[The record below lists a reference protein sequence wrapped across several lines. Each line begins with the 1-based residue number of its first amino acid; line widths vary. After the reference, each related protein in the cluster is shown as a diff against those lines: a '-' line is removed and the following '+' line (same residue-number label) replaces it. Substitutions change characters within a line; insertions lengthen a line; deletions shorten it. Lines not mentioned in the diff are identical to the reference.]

1 MSFKLISRA
10 IESNELSRVED
21 LVNMPQSATPTH
33 LVYNNGI
40 TEYTVELNVIPIY
53 FTSTG
58 WYKYISDNLEKLQ
71 FVDGSAVYHL
81 VDLPM
86 VKNELFISM
95 SLLLKQNDE
104 LQAKVAELTYQL
116 EQIKTTNL
124 FTNVLFASVYPN
136 WENEAQFKQL
146 DDYKYLSIVLDKTID
161 SFDHNFHIT
170 YVYGHTITASSSN
183 CCLSCLYHHSN
194 ACSKLN
200 NEFIISLNRP
210 RFLIPFSEGPWHSNM
225 MYRHYTGNYFTED
238 IFKNSESCINDSV
251 HMYIIGVIAGW
262 IHLNIDKI
270 LPYEYLVFIDVD
282 ANGINFKLV
291 TTKKHEIAPK
301 RFLYDWRRFIVS
313 GVKH

>member
-1 MSFKLISRA
+1 MSFKLISR
-10 IESNELSRVED
+10 IVESNALALVED
-21 LVNMPQSATPTH
+21 LVNMPLSDTPTH
-33 LVYNNGI
+33 LVYSDGI

-161 SFDHNFHIT
+161 SFDHNFQET
-170 YVYGHTITASSSN
+170 YVIGRKFVHRSDSYGSILQHYHTDNLKNQFNIRR
-183 CCLSCLYHHSN
+183 
-194 ACSKLN
+194 
-200 NEFIISLNRP
+200 IIL
-210 RFLIPFSEGPWHSNM
+210 
-225 MYRHYTGNYFTED
+225 
-238 IFKNSESCINDSV
+238 FK
-251 HMYIIGVIAGW
+251 M
-262 IHLNIDKI
+262 
-270 LPYEYLVFIDVD
+270 
-282 ANGINFKLV
+282 
-291 TTKKHEIAPK
+291 
-301 RFLYDWRRFIVS
+301 
-313 GVKH
+313 